1 MTVTTK
7 NTGAYAAIVGVQ
19 HKKNGVCAAVAGCFA
34 KVGGAYQSVLGPV
47 VPAVARLVATNW
59 RYPTSFDVV
68 ANTTETI
75 GRNVHTFGS
84 GNCRNLR
91 LRLPT
96 ASNGNSGDVLAGA
109 DVGQYYMEFRGMT
122 RPVLFGGTLLR
133 PTAAGEPQ
141 VISDVIDPTPWGLM
155 EWPVGEDFFIRYK
168 KVRASAA
175 VGMAAGC
182 VIAQD
187 ARNACFTYNPATVTS
202 ASAVDGVGPM
212 TMTASQYLSPRSL
225 GYCPMPIGEFV
236 SPSGKISL
244 GLVGASMED
253 GATDLTW
260 TAPLISGRGF
270 MRATRAADGT
280 SNPIAGGCI
289 ATSGNSTTS
298 IAGVNTITYDY
309 YQYFTHI
316 EESIG
321 GNDLGTMNGTTVRQK
336 YFDIELFRRQ
346 LWAIMRT
353 NSPGVKIACLIKPP
367 CITASSDLF
376 TTNTGQT
383 IGTEWGMFN
392 GSAVGDTTGL
402 GEYYRTWNVDQVNT
416 GPSTTFIGSINNVL
430 LTVTALT
437 LPGRRLY
444 IGDTITAAGYVG
456 KISGQNVT
464 NADGTGSYNVTP
476 AVPTG
481 VTSRNFVAAV
491 TPGTGC
497 DYVFGPADICY
508 PGRRDLWQL
517 AQTTGLGLPG
527 DAALGLPAPNGT
539 GGNHLATNHYIV
551 SSRRLRSEFLG
562 ITD

>member
-1 MTVTTK
+1 MIKTK
-7 NTGAYAAIVGVQ
+7 NTGAYAGIVGMQ
-19 HKKNGVCAAVAGCFA
+19 HKKNGVCSAVAGCFS
-34 KVGGAYQSVLGPV
+34 KVGGAYQDLLGPV
-47 VPAVARLVATNW
+47 VTGIARLVATNW

-96 ASNGNSGDVLAGA
+96 ASNGNSGDVLASA
-109 DVGQYYMEFRGMT
+109 DTGQYYMEFRGMT
-122 RPVLFGGTLLR
+122 RPILFGGVLLR
-133 PTAAGEPQ
+133 ATAAGEPQ
-141 VISDVIDPTPWGLM
+141 VISDVIDPAPWGITQ
-155 EWPVGEDFFIRYK
+155 WPVGEDFFIRYK
-168 KVRASAA
+168 KVRASASL
-175 VGMAAGC
+175 GMVAGH

-202 ASAVDGVGPM
+202 ASAVDGVGAM
-212 TMTASQYLSPRSL
+212 TMTASANLSPRSL

-236 SPSGKISL
+236 DPAAIAFVS
-244 GLVGASMED
+244 VGASMED

-260 TAPLISGRGF
+260 TAPLKSGRGF
-270 MRATRAADGT
+270 ARASRAADGV
-280 SNPIAGGCI
+280 SGPIASGCI
-289 ATSGNSTTS
+289 AASGNATTA
-298 IAGVNTITYDY
+298 IGGVNTITHDY
-309 YQYFTHI
+309 YQYFNSFLEGT
-316 EESIG
+316 G
-321 GNDLGTMNGTTVRQK
+321 GNDLGTLNGSTVRQK

-346 LWAIMRT
+346 LWAIIR
-353 NSPGVKIACLIKPP
+353 NKSPGAIIGCFLKPP

-376 TTNTGQT
+376 TTSTGQT
-383 IGTEWGMFN
+383 IGTEWGMTN
-392 GSAVGDTTGL
+392 GSAAGDTTGL
-402 GEYYRTWNVDQVNT
+402 GEYYRTWNVDQINT
-416 GPSTTFIGSINNVL
+416 GPSSAFTGSINNVL

-444 IGDTITAAGYVG
+444 IGDTITAVGYVG

-464 NADGTGSYNVTP
+464 NADGTGSYNITP

-481 VTSRNFVAAV
+481 VTSRAFTATV

-527 DAALGLPAPNGT
+527 NAALGLPAPNGT
-539 GGNHLATNHYIV
+539 GGNHPATNHYILL
-551 SSRRLRSEFLG
+551 SRRLRSEFLG